1 MKVVIGTRGSRLAL
15 TQTKWVIDEL
25 EKHYPELACE
35 MKIIKTKG
43 DLIQDKPLDKIGDKG
58 IFTKEIEAELLK
70 GNIDMAVHSMKDMPS
85 ELPLGL
91 RFTRTLK
98 REDARDVL
106 ILKEGYASIEDLPI
120 GATIATGSKRRKYQ
134 LLAYRSDLN
143 IVPIRG
149 NVDTRLCKLEEEKLD
164 GIVLAAAG
172 LHRLGLAD
180 KITCYLPM
188 EIMLPAP
195 AQGALAIE
203 IRQEDTKAYDLVKV
217 LEDPVSSI
225 QVEAERAFMDAIN
238 GGCHMP
244 IGAYCEVIGTK
255 LRMRGLLGDELGKK
269 LMIKELCAPIGSEKQ
284 LGEELASVLRKEFEK
299 NDW

>member
-15 TQTKWVIDEL
+15 NQTKWVIDEL

-269 LMIKELCAPIGSEKQ
+269 LVIKELCAPIGSEKQ

>member
-149 NVDTRLCKLEEEKLD
+149 NVDTRLYKLEEEKLE

-269 LMIKELCAPIGSEKQ
+269 LVIKELCAPIGSEKQ

>member
-43 DLIQDKPLDKIGDKG
+43 DLIQDKPIDKIGDKG

-269 LMIKELCAPIGSEKQ
+269 LVIKELCAPIGSEKQ

>member
-269 LMIKELCAPIGSEKQ
+269 LVIKELCAPIGSEKQ

>member
-172 LHRLGLAD
+172 LHRLGLAH

>member
-172 LHRLGLAD
+172 LHRLGLAH

-269 LMIKELCAPIGSEKQ
+269 LVIKELCAPIGSEKQ

>member
-1 MKVVIGTRGSRLAL
+1 
-15 TQTKWVIDEL
+15 
-25 EKHYPELACE
+25 
-35 MKIIKTKG
+35 
-43 DLIQDKPLDKIGDKG
+43 
-58 IFTKEIEAELLK
+58 
-70 GNIDMAVHSMKDMPS
+70 
-85 ELPLGL
+85 
-91 RFTRTLK
+91 
-98 REDARDVL
+98 
-106 ILKEGYASIEDLPI
+106 
-120 GATIATGSKRRKYQ
+120 
-134 LLAYRSDLN
+134 
-143 IVPIRG
+143 
-149 NVDTRLCKLEEEKLD
+149 
-164 GIVLAAAG
+164 
-172 LHRLGLAD
+172 
-180 KITCYLPM
+180 M

-269 LMIKELCAPIGSEKQ
+269 LVIKELCAPIGSEKQ

>member
-15 TQTKWVIDEL
+15 TQTKWVIDKL

-269 LMIKELCAPIGSEKQ
+269 LVIKELCAPIGSEKQ